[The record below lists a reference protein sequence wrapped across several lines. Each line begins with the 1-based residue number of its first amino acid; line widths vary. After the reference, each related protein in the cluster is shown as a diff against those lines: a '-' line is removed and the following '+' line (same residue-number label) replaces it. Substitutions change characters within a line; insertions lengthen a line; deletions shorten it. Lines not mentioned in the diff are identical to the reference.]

1 MPVTIHLSIWY
12 RPIFVITLIEIHKM
26 LPIKLS
32 HVIRGKTENE
42 DSVIKKLLPQYLH
55 IILTAVSATFI
66 GKSWEEI

>member
-1 MPVTIHLSIWY
+1 
-12 RPIFVITLIEIHKM
+12 M